1 MSYVVSTASK
11 SPFAKPKKHSQW
23 ESFPPVAQLLF
34 PFDNSLY
41 FVMVKNIQL
50 ACEQA
55 LWRALSCPPPPEPP
69 EELAGFRIPLAES
82 RVLSLAHR
90 ELVRKLKFSPSCFSS
105 RRRKIWRTSR
115 RECSLSLP
123 FFSMGQQHRVQYGIL
138 MVILTFLLFFNALI
152 LQDTQRQWWMKTT
165 KLVGKKRQEPS
176 AEVWTKS
183 KINRHIKEAH
193 YT

>member
-41 FVMVKNIQL
+41 FVMVKYIQL

-82 RVLSLAHR
+82 RVLSLAH
-90 ELVRKLKFSPSCFSS
+90 S

-165 KLVGKKRQEPS
+165 KLVGEKRQEPS

-183 KINRHIKEAH
+183 KINRHIKAAH